1 MKKWHIYTPD
11 GVSDILFDTCARK
24 RAMEADLRQTFRLAG
39 YRELETPS
47 LEFYDVYGGDNA
59 LIRQEQMYKFTDAQG
74 RLLVLKPDMTIP
86 VARVAATQFRN
97 PVWPMKCF
105 YIGNT
110 FSADELGGGRQNEYT
125 QAGIELLGVNSP
137 EADAEIIA
145 TAVQAVQATGLKEF
159 QIDVGQVEF
168 FRGVMEESG
177 LLPDEIEEIRALT
190 DRKDFVGVAELV
202 ARHQMPDGLKAL
214 ILDMPKLFGSKDII
228 QRLEGQP
235 IGARATKALASLRTV
250 LEILED
256 RGVNAHV
263 SIDLGMVQS
272 LNYYTG
278 IVFRGYTHGVGFP
291 ILSGGR
297 YDTLVSRFGL
307 DCPATG
313 FSMGIN
319 FILMALERQQR
330 SRQVES
336 GGVLVSYAAGGRAE
350 AVRICDRYR
359 AAGRVAEL
367 DLSGRDRAGM
377 ATFARQRGH
386 RLLVLV
392 EETGRVVEQE
402 LSAVSGTADGVD
414 VNADQ
419 SGNVQANGAEGETK

>member
-1 MKKWHIYTPD
+1 MKKWHIYTPE
-11 GVSDILFDTCARK
+11 GVSDILFDACSQK
-24 RAMEADLRQTFRLAG
+24 RAMESDLRRNFQLAG
-39 YRELETPS
+39 YRELETPT
-47 LEFYDVYGGDNA
+47 LEFYDVFGGDSA

-125 QAGIELLGVNSP
+125 QAGIEILGVSTP
-137 EADAEIIA
+137 EADAEVIA
-145 TAVQAVQATGLKEF
+145 TAVRAVAATGLKDF

-168 FRGVMEESG
+168 FRGLMEESG

-190 DRKDFVGVAELV
+190 DRKDFVGVAELMD
-202 ARHQMPDGLKAL
+202 RHQVSAGLKAL

-228 QRLEGQP
+228 QRLEGQS
-235 IGARATKALASLRTV
+235 IGPRATAALESLRKV

-256 RGVNAHV
+256 RGVGDHV
-263 SIDLGMVQS
+263 SVDLGMVQS

-297 YDTLVSRFGL
+297 YDNLVSRFGL
-307 DCPATG
+307 DCSATG

-319 FILMALERQQR
+319 MILMALERQHS
-330 SRQVES
+330 SRRVET
-336 GGVLVSYAAGGRAE
+336 GGVLVAYLPGGRRS
-350 AVRICDRYR
+350 AVRICDAYHAR
-359 AAGRVAEL
+359 GEVAEL
-367 DLSGRDRAGM
+367 DLSGHDMQA
-377 ATFARQRGH
+377 AEAFARQRGH
-386 RLLVLV
+386 RLIVMV
-392 EETGRVVEQE
+392 DE
-402 LSAVSGTADGVD
+402 SGLATERPCG
-414 VNADQ
+414 
-419 SGNVQANGAEGETK
+419 GTTT